1 MRRVFLIGPA
11 GVGKS
16 TCGALLAADLGFTFV
31 DLDAEFNRRVGNI
44 SEFIAQNG
52 YASYCGR
59 NAGLFEAVIA
69 EHLSDAVYALSSGF
83 LMYEDIDPTLSHL
96 AGDVRRLGVSILLL
110 PSASRE
116 EATEIAVQR
125 LLTRRAGLD
134 AEKERQKFRTRFDK
148 YSRHGDIR
156 IVSCDLP
163 AVIARQAKQEYERFL
178 AQPPGGRST
187 AAS

>member
-31 DLDAEFNRRVGNI
+31 DLDAEFNGRVGNI
-44 SEFIAQNG
+44 SDFIARNG
-52 YASYCGR
+52 YPSYCRR
-59 NAGLFEAVIA
+59 NAGLFDALIA
-69 EHLSDAVYALSSGF
+69 EHHTDAVYALSSGF
-83 LMYEDIDPTLSHL
+83 LMYEDIDPLLSRL
-96 AGDVRRLGVSILLL
+96 AGDVSRLGVSILLL

-116 EATEIAVQR
+116 EATEIAVRR

-134 AEKERQKFRTRFDK
+134 ADKERQKFRTRFDK

-163 AVIARQAKQEYERFL
+163 AVIARQAKEEYERFL
-178 AQPPGGRST
+178 TQSSGGRD
-187 AAS
+187 AAAT